1 MLAGVAIAPQARY
14 PLRVST
20 KSDEPVS
27 DEPALAGQTSSD
39 PADEPNR
46 VAAASPTRDRD
57 EAIEAEARAHERRR
71 ARRARALDDETV
83 PRLPRGRGFR
93 LSSGALLKV
102 ALTGALLVMLIVVQ
116 RPCADSVSKFV
127 TGFDELGSASVAMP
141 KPGTVDVGSGSQHFE
156 HIGPN
161 MTEAE
166 RTAAIQRE
174 LDRARAASSSAKGS
188 AAGSAST
195 GSGSAAGKSAG
206 SGSATGSGAIERA
219 SGGSSR

>member
-1 MLAGVAIAPQARY
+1 LLAGVAIAPQARY

-20 KSDEPVS
+20 KPDEPVP
-27 DEPALAGQTSSD
+27 DEGQTSSA
-39 PADEPNR
+39 PAADEPNR
-46 VAAASPTRDRD
+46 VAAAIPARDPV
-57 EAIEAEARAHERRR
+57 EVEARAHERRR

-127 TGFDELGSASVAMP
+127 TGFDEPGSATVAMP

-174 LDRARAASSSAKGS
+174 LARARAAGSGSAKGS
-188 AAGSAST
+188 AAGS
-195 GSGSAAGKSAG
+195 GSGSASAG

-219 SGGSSR
+219 SGSSSR